1 MRIQMIELAL
11 LAGLGTLGYVLASQS
26 HSKKPEGFELDTP
39 VSSQEAVSID
49 TTPEGKGH
57 SNQVPYFGANVT
69 QSMYSAASDNILDN
83 HTGAGKEYFQKREVK
98 SLYDAKP
105 GTGLPFHNQVETDF
119 EQSRMVSSL
128 RTHNVFPIEQLQV
141 GPGGNDGFTNIPKG
155 GYQQDQY
162 RDYALPKTTD
172 EIRVEG
178 KEKLSYQPPLIRGV
192 NTITQPGIQAD
203 VVKNRPDRFV
213 LYGMDRANTTVGAQ
227 KGNRINAEQP
237 MKEQARETTSV
248 QYNGAAGGNAI
259 FASYIRA
266 FTEPFEEFMKL
277 TAEGRPGP
285 AGQHGVGVSVGA
297 ENYSVQT
304 KKDETVLSDTFRFNV
319 PQNIVTPGLEH
330 LGSYRYKEPLQEDI
344 YVERNGPSTVSA
356 LKNNPYSQPLNS
368 Y

>member
-1 MRIQMIELAL
+1 MIELAL
-11 LAGLGTLGYVLASQS
+11 LTGLGVLGYVLARQTPQN
-26 HSKKPEGFELDTP
+26 KTENFETTAYIPDDDETFEFVPPE
-39 VSSQEAVSID
+39 Q
-49 TTPEGKGH
+49 KGH

-69 QSMYSAASDNILDN
+69 QSMYSAATDNILDN

-128 RTHNVFPIEQLQV
+128 RTHNVFPIEQVQV
-141 GPGGNDGFTNIPKG
+141 GPGGNDGFTNIPRG

-162 RDYALPKTTD
+162 REYALPKTTD
-172 EIRVEG
+172 EIRVET
-178 KEKLSYQPPLIRGV
+178 KPKLTFQPPLIRGV
-192 NTITQPGIQAD
+192 NVVTQPGVQAD
-203 VVKNRPDRFV
+203 VVKNRPDRYV
-213 LYGMDRANTTVGAQ
+213 LYGMDRVNTAVGAQ
-227 KGNRINAEQP
+227 TASRVYPGQP
-237 MKEQARETTSV
+237 MKEQARETTGV
-248 QYNGAAGGNAI
+248 EYEGPARGNAI

-297 ENYSVQT
+297 ENYAAQT
-304 KKDETVLSDTFRFNV
+304 KKDETVLSDASRFNV
-319 PQNIVTPGLEH
+319 PQNIMTAGLEH
-330 LGSYRYKEPLQEDI
+330 LGSYRYNEPLQQDI
-344 YVERNGPSTVSA
+344 YTVRNQPSTVAA
-356 LKNNPYSQPLNS
+356 LKTNPYSQSLNS